1 VATDQPRPHPTLLSA
16 PGARALLASSIL
28 ARLPLAMCSIAILVH
43 TQRLTASFAV
53 AGLACSAYGVCGA
66 VAAPCLGRFVD
77 RRGQTRALAGAAM
90 VSAVA
95 LVVGGLLPAGTPPAA
110 LIALAAVAGLA
121 TPPLP
126 ACVRTLLPTLVAH
139 PSQLPRL
146 FALESTALELTFV
159 FGPPLALGV
168 GSLWSTGGAL
178 VACGLV
184 MAAGTL
190 AFTVQPRS
198 RAWRPEPVET
208 RARAGALRSPA
219 ILTLIGIEL
228 ATGTVF
234 GATEVGVTA
243 AAKHLADAAAAA
255 PLLALWGAGSLL
267 GGLVA
272 TRLGGGATTR
282 RGLIGLVAALA
293 ASHGALA
300 AGTGSLAL
308 TGAIILL
315 AGATIAPTASSIYA
329 LIDRVAPVGAHTEA
343 FSWLDT
349 AGAGGAALGAAAAG
363 ALAQSSGPA
372 AVFALG
378 GAAGGAAV
386 LVLLQGAR
394 HLPSRRRS
402 GDRPA
407 VPHPATA

>member
-1 VATDQPRPHPTLLSA
+1 
-16 PGARALLASSIL
+16 
-28 ARLPLAMCSIAILVH
+28 M
-43 TQRLTASFAV
+43 
-53 AGLACSAYGVCGA
+53 
-66 VAAPCLGRFVD
+66 
-77 RRGQTRALAGAAM
+77 
-90 VSAVA
+90 
-95 LVVGGLLPAGTPPAA
+95 
-110 LIALAAVAGLA
+110 LAAVSGLA

-190 AFTVQPRS
+190 AFAVQPRS
-198 RAWRPEPVET
+198 RAWRPEPVQT
-208 RARAGALRSPA
+208 GARTGALRSPA
-219 ILTLIGIEL
+219 IRALTGIEL
-228 ATGTVF
+228 ATGAVF
-234 GATEVGVTA
+234 GATEVGITA
-243 AAKHLADAAAAA
+243 LAKHLADAAAAA

-300 AGTGSLAL
+300 AGTGSLGL
-308 TGAIILL
+308 TGAIILV

-329 LIDRVAPVGAHTEA
+329 LIDRVAPVGAQTEA

-349 AGAGGAALGAAAAG
+349 AGASGAALGAATAG

-378 GAAGGAAV
+378 GVAGGVGV
-386 LVLLQGAR
+386 LVLLHGAR
-394 HLPSRRRS
+394 HLPSRQRS
-402 GDRPA
+402 GDGPA